1 MALVANK
8 CDLEPKREVETE
20 VVFKSSSHTSPLLF
34 PNKYVSVSMS
44 YVFYISGA
52 DMFGSDVHIGICGSN
67 YIVALQQIPLPF
79 YFSL

>member
-20 VVFKSSSHTSPLLF
+20 VVFKTSSQPSRLF
-34 PNKYVSVSMS
+34 FSNKYVSVSMS

-52 DMFGSDVHIGICGSN
+52 DVFGSNVHVGNCGS
-67 YIVALQQIPLPF
+67 LQQIPLPF